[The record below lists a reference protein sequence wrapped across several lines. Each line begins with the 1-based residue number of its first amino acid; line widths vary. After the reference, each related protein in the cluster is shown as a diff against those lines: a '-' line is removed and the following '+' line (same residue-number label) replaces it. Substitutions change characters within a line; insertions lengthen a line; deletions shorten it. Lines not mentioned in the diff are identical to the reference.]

1 MAEYC
6 TLLEL
11 ADLGINPAA
20 FVDTTAQRRH
30 DAIAKRSDYIDSFLG
45 GRYTL
50 PLLLPTIA
58 PFTPYSGALVRCC
71 AILTSIDLIRNRGV
85 GPDDALEL
93 DKEEDRQDAWL
104 AMVAKGLV
112 IVVPE
117 APVDPTLLA
126 PGAPRV
132 TSDLSRGYSMRP
144 GGPYL
149 NSWPYAY
156 GGRRGPFGGW

>member
-6 TLLEL
+6 TLKEL

-20 FVDTTAQRRH
+20 FVETPAQRRH
-30 DAIAKRSDYIDSFLG
+30 DAIAKRSDYIDGFLG

-50 PLLLPTIA
+50 PL
-58 PFTPYSGALVRCC
+58 PFTLTTPYSGALVRCC

-85 GPDDALEL
+85 GPDDDERL
-93 DKEEDRQDAWL
+93 KEQEDRQDNWL

-117 APVDPTLLA
+117 VAPDPSAML

-132 TSDLSRGYSMRP
+132 ASDLSRGYTGRP

-149 NSWPYAY
+149 NSWPAA
-156 GGRRGPFGGW
+156 RSRGPFRDG